1 MYAGFR
7 VSQWTFVS
15 SMTHWSSSTVWSTV
29 WTRHWNHLAIHRYW
43 HACLAVRLPT
53 RRSARTA
60 HIGKKQASSLVKF
73 MLMTLTHSIFYL
85 LYFLRCISF
94 FWFVY
99 SSYFSAPLYLPWRGH
114 YTNFWV
120 ADWLTFCRIT
130 RVTKIGFCAYCV
142 MGTRWPLISGCHVMM
157 KNNLLTV
164 SLDQTIARLVPP
176 KVFDISLIGVTT
188 LKCVCG
194 RPSGRHSG
202 VCSRYSFAELYSDP
216 NTYNAFVQ
224 PNVSGCALW

>member
-1 MYAGFR
+1 MQASGWASEPSWAAWCTGVPQQFGRQSGRGTEITWLYTDTDTRAWR
-7 VSQWTFVS
+7 FVC
-15 SMTHWSSSTVWSTV
+15 
-29 WTRHWNHLAIHRYW
+29 RPEDLQG
-43 HACLAVRLPT
+43 LPT
-53 RRSARTA
+53 SVRNKHR
-60 HIGKKQASSLVKF
+60 SLVKF

-130 RVTKIGFCAYCV
+130 RVTKIGFCTYCV